1 MSINP
6 RKTAPQPRNAKP
18 ARSRFVVCVK
28 NEGYPA
34 SLEKRKI
41 YRTLPDS
48 QASAHKLVRVID
60 ESGEDYLYP
69 VGWFVPIALSQTVVK
84 ALALAA

>member
-1 MSINP
+1 MNQ
-6 RKTAPQPRNAKP
+6 RKTTPQPRNAKLP
-18 ARSRFVVCVK
+18 RSRFVVCVK

-41 YRTLPDS
+41 YRALPDS
-48 QASAHKLVRVID
+48 QASAHKLVRVMD

-69 VGWFVPIALSQTVVK
+69 VDWFVPIALSQTIVK